1 MDVHGIGRDI
11 RNIDVDLVRKYISW
25 LLKDYVQ
32 FKEHKFKPD
41 YSKKKGLSPTT
52 TNDYLK
58 TLRTFFRFL
67 FEENKIDENPYEVV
81 NSVKHTDTEIV
92 VLSVEELKALL
103 DAPDKRSYT
112 GFRDYVLMTL
122 LIDTMTRINEALSL
136 KISDIN
142 FSNYTVTVRASIAK
156 NRKAQPL

>member
-1 MDVHGIGRDI
+1 M
-11 RNIDVDLVRKYISW
+11 
-25 LLKDYVQ
+25 
-32 FKEHKFKPD
+32 
-41 YSKKKGLSPTT
+41 
-52 TNDYLK
+52 
-58 TLRTFFRFL
+58 
-67 FEENKIDENPYEVV
+67 